1 MGRKEQRERER
12 KKAAKESHALSG
24 FGFLPKKRS
33 WSDGDL
39 NATATSQRQLVE
51 EDSSSRSS
59 LQLQEQDEGSSLQ
72 SCSSTKVSVKLI
84 VIFVPAGL
92 QNVSPVLNGLARL
105 RATAKWQI
113 TPACDFRESI
123 LIPFFFFFWFVC
135 MSKVILSFRFY
146 SRLGLPAGRRSGS
159 ITLDRD
165 EAKSTS
171 SARLLNLFW
180 WPFLPLFHCE
190 KECLSVPSIRRLFW
204 VVFFLL
210 AVHLVATY
218 GRKPI
223 SQSQKNRIFQT

>member
-1 MGRKEQRERER
+1 M
-12 KKAAKESHALSG
+12 
-24 FGFLPKKRS
+24 
-33 WSDGDL
+33 
-39 NATATSQRQLVE
+39 
-51 EDSSSRSS
+51 
-59 LQLQEQDEGSSLQ
+59 
-72 SCSSTKVSVKLI
+72 
-84 VIFVPAGL
+84 VIFVPAGP

-105 RATAKWQI
+105 RATGKFQI

-123 LIPFFFFFWFVC
+123 LIPFFIFFWFVC

-146 SRLGLPAGRRSGS
+146 FCLGFPAGRRTGS
-159 ITLDRD
+159 IALDRD

-171 SARLLNLFW
+171 SAGVLESLLNLLW

-190 KECLSVPSIRRLFW
+190 KECLSVPGKRRLFW

-223 SQSQKNRIFQT
+223 SQPQKKSHFQT